1 MSADV
6 PGWNEPEYPQRPP
19 AHPAGDR
26 VKAPAIFLL
35 IVGIFNLLVG
45 CVLLLTGFMV
55 PQIPAEK
62 FERDVR
68 EAWKQY
74 TPEQK
79 EALEK
84 AGWGPENF
92 QSNMAQSA
100 TVLGVVELVAAL
112 LIVFGAIRMLMLR
125 SYGLAVVASL
135 LAAVPIVS
143 CCACP
148 LPVGIGVAIW
158 SLAVLF
164 SSDVRTAFR

>member
-6 PGWNEPEYPQRPP
+6 PGWNEPEYSQRPIDNR
-19 AHPAGDR
+19 AGDR

-35 IVGIFNLLVG
+35 IVGIFNLLVA
-45 CVLLLTGFMV
+45 CVLLLSGLMV
-55 PQIPAEK
+55 QQIPAEH
-62 FERDVR
+62 FERDAR
-68 EAWKQY
+68 EAWKKY
-74 TPEQK
+74 TPEQRQ
-79 EALEK
+79 ALEQ
-84 AGWGPENF
+84 AGWTPENF
-92 QSNMAQSA
+92 QSLTAQWS

-125 SYGLAVVASL
+125 SYGLAIVASL

-164 SSDVRTAFR
+164 SSDVRLAFR